1 MKRVA
6 TAVVLIP
13 LVLLA
18 VFRAPLWA
26 FAIIVGLIAL
36 WTTREYL
43 NLLPNYGVQPF
54 RWLTQLLL
62 ATWFLVPLALEG
74 GAGHSDW
81 FVAPAAAALVAM
93 CGAPFFF
100 LIAGFR
106 RENLADSLPAA
117 ALSLFALPYI
127 ALPLLSLVLI
137 RLLPAG
143 AFLLSLLLILVWVGD
158 IAAYY
163 VGRNVGRHLMAARIS
178 PKKTWEGAAA
188 SMAASVVLAAVFAQ
202 SAPRIGQ
209 WLSQSSL
216 VQDFPSRGLQAPP
229 TWVPLVLALAV
240 NVAAQL
246 GDLAESALKRG
257 AGIKDSGSSL
267 PGHGG
272 MLDRIDALLFAA
284 PVGMVVFVFTYSYFI
299 PPS

>member
-13 LVLLA
+13 LVLVA
-18 VFRAPLWA
+18 VFRAPLWT
-26 FAIIVGLIAL
+26 FAILVGLIAL
-36 WTTREYL
+36 WTAQEYL
-43 NLLPNYGVQPF
+43 NLLPHYGVLPF
-54 RWLTQLLL
+54 RWLTLLL
-62 ATWFLVPLALEG
+62 VATCFLVPLGLEG
-74 GAGHSDW
+74 SSVSSNWLA
-81 FVAPAAAALVAM
+81 APAAVAM
-93 CGAPFFF
+93 VALYGAPFLF

-106 RENLADSLPAA
+106 RESLAGTLPAA
-117 ALSLFALPYI
+117 ALSLFALPYV
-127 ALPLLSLVLI
+127 ALPLLSIVFI

-143 AFLLSLLLILVWVGD
+143 AFFLALLLILVWAGD

-163 VGRNVGRHLMAARIS
+163 VGRTFGRHLMAPRIS

-188 SMAASVVLAAVFAQ
+188 SIIASIALAIGLAQ

-209 WLSQSSL
+209 WLSQWAL
-216 VQDFPSRGLQAPP
+216 VQGFLSQGLLAPP
-229 TWVPLVLALAV
+229 SWVPLVLAVAI

-246 GDLAESALKRG
+246 GDLAESVLKRG
-257 AGIKDSGSSL
+257 AGVKDSGGSL

-284 PVGMVVFVFTYSYFI
+284 PVAMVVFVFTYSYFI

>member
-13 LVLLA
+13 LVLVA

-26 FAIIVGLIAL
+26 FAILVGLIAL
-36 WTTREYL
+36 WTAREYL
-43 NLLPNYGVQPF
+43 DLLMHYGVQPF
-54 RWLTQLLL
+54 RRLTLILI
-62 ATWFLVPLALEG
+62 ATAFLVPLGLEG
-74 GAGHSDW
+74 SLGQADW
-81 FVAPAAAALVAM
+81 LAIPVVAATLAVY
-93 CGAPFFF
+93 GAPFFF

-106 RENLADSLPAA
+106 RENLPGTLPAA

-127 ALPLLSLVLI
+127 ALPLLSVVLI

-143 AFLLSLLLILVWVGD
+143 AFFLALLLILVWGGD

-163 VGRNVGRHLMAARIS
+163 VGRTFGRRRMAQRIS

-188 SMAASVVLAAVFAQ
+188 SVIAAVGLAIALARY
-202 SAPRIGQ
+202 APWIGQ
-209 WLSQSSL
+209 WLSQSPL
-216 VQDFPSRGLQAPP
+216 VLNFGPRGLQAPP
-229 TWVPLVLALAV
+229 LWVPLLLAV
-240 NVAAQL
+240 AINVAAQL
-246 GDLAESALKRG
+246 GDLAESVLKRG
-257 AGIKDSGSSL
+257 AGVKDSGASL

>member
-1 MKRVA
+1 V
-6 TAVVLIP
+6 
-13 LVLLA
+13 
-18 VFRAPLWA
+18 
-26 FAIIVGLIAL
+26 
-36 WTTREYL
+36 Y
-43 NLLPNYGVQPF
+43 
-54 RWLTQLLL
+54 
-62 ATWFLVPLALEG
+62 
-74 GAGHSDW
+74 
-81 FVAPAAAALVAM
+81 
-93 CGAPFFF
+93 GAPFFF

-106 RENLADSLPAA
+106 RENLAGALPAA

-127 ALPLLSLVLI
+127 ALPLLSVVLI

-143 AFLLSLLLILVWVGD
+143 AFFLAVLLILVWGGD

-163 VGRNVGRHLMAARIS
+163 VGRTFGRHLMAPRIS

-188 SMAASVVLAAVFAQ
+188 SVIAAIVLAMAIAQ

-209 WLSQSSL
+209 STL
-216 VQDFPSRGLQAPP
+216 VLDLGPRGLQAPP
-229 TWVPLVLALAV
+229 LWVPLLFAV
-240 NVAAQL
+240 AINVAAQL
-246 GDLAESALKRG
+246 GDLAESVLKRG
-257 AGIKDSGSSL
+257 AGVKDSGTSL

>member
-18 VFRAPLWA
+18 VFRAPSWA
-26 FAIIVGLIAL
+26 FAILAGLIAL
-36 WTTREYL
+36 WTAREYL
-43 NLLPNYGVQPF
+43 NLLSHYGVQPF
-54 RWLTQLLL
+54 SWLTLLL
-62 ATWFLVPLALEG
+62 IATSFLVPLGLEG
-74 GAGHSDW
+74 SLGQADW
-81 FVAPAAAALVAM
+81 LAIPVVAATLAVY
-93 CGAPFFF
+93 GAPFLF

-106 RENLADSLPAA
+106 RENLAGTLPAA

-127 ALPLLSLVLI
+127 ALPLLSVVLI

-143 AFLLSLLLILVWVGD
+143 AFFLAVLLILVWGGD

-163 VGRNVGRHLMAARIS
+163 VGRTFGRHLMAPRIS

-188 SMAASVVLAAVFAQ
+188 SVIAAIVLAMAVAQ
-202 SAPRIGQ
+202 SAPRISQ
-209 WLSQSSL
+209 WLNQAAL
-216 VQDFPSRGLQAPP
+216 DLGPRGLQAPP
-229 TWVPLVLALAV
+229 LWVPLLFAV
-240 NVAAQL
+240 AINVAAQL
-246 GDLAESALKRG
+246 GDLAESVLKRG
-257 AGIKDSGSSL
+257 AGVKDSGTSL

-272 MLDRIDALLFAA
+272 VLDRIDALLFAA